1 MFNDVFEMFASIGG
15 ILNALLIVFFRALIQ
30 KCQKLLLCHK
40 ASQWRKLQSAG
51 VTTAFAF
58 PPNPSLLFFN
68 RFQNPPDPG
77 KPLL

>member
-1 MFNDVFEMFASIGG
+1 MPY
-15 ILNALLIVFFRALIQ
+15 LLYFSEPLYKSVRNYFCVI
-30 KCQKLLLCHK
+30 K
-40 ASQWRKLQSAG
+40 QSAG

-58 PPNPSLLFFN
+58 SPNPSLLFLN